1 MEVGAGVRKADR
13 RAVLLHVGQ
22 DQDVG
27 VLGVMELVDDVR
39 LGPAELARELEKL
52 RRLSLRFLKTRIC
65 PAKNASQTFR
75 KSGLIASASSPKPP
89 SSVSRIRAPREAAS
103 CARRRAAGPTA
114 PPRRPRGRT
123 ARRRGAGGAP
133 AAGPPPTPKGP
144 RGRLGPPR
152 ITLPAF

>member
-89 SSVSRIRAPREAAS
+89 SSVSRIRAPREVAS
-103 CARRRAAGPTA
+103 CARRRAAGTTA
-114 PPRRPRGRT
+114 TRQARPARKART
-123 ARRRGAGGAP
+123 KAIRGAP
-133 AAGPPPTPKGP
+133 NAGRPPTRHRP
-144 RGRLGPPR
+144 
-152 ITLPAF
+152 